1 MTSRSYFDKLDS
13 TPGSVVP
20 LATFL
25 KDGFPWSKVMFDY
38 FLKLT
43 QRKTGHI
50 YSSPSQSTANISLN
64 IFQSYHGNAARQSSD
79 NSGDKNILSILTLF

>member
-1 MTSRSYFDKLDS
+1 MNS
-13 TPGSVVP
+13 TLGSVVP
-20 LATFL
+20 LAMFL
-25 KDGFPWSKVMFDY
+25 KDGFPWSKVIFDY

-50 YSSPSQSTANISLN
+50 YSRPSQSTANISLN
-64 IFQSYHGNAARQSSD
+64 IFQSYRGNAARQSPD